1 MRVYDHAGC
10 KDFSVALKIFNV
22 FYKKQM
28 TEMYNS
34 AFTGKENASENW
46 NCILSMFLTSFNVYF
61 YLVMHVYV

>member
-1 MRVYDHAGC
+1 MTMQGA
-10 KDFSVALKIFNV
+10 KIFLLPWK
-22 FYKKQM
+22 FSMIYKKQM